1 MLKDP
6 WEFDQNFSLMPQKPE
21 VAGLPEF
28 LKPLNDVILKA
39 NSMAEGKRSEYF
51 NHLKAASDSLTALA
65 WIAYMGKDC
74 G

>member
-1 MLKDP
+1 
-6 WEFDQNFSLMPQKPE
+6 MPQKPD